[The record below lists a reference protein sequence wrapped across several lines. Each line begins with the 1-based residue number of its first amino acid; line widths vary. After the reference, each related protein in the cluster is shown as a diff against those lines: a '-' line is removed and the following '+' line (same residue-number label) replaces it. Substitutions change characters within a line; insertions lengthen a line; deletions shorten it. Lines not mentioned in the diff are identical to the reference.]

1 MPAFWLTQSPTNQC
15 KKKYLSPGFA
25 QVTALG
31 KPKGMIFAQTSFF
44 YWCNSIIYISNIVV
58 CKF

>member
-15 KKKYLSPGFA
+15 KKTYLSPGFA

-31 KPKGMIFAQTSFF
+31 KPKGMIFAQRVFLL
-44 YWCNSIIYISNIVV
+44 V
-58 CKF
+58 